1 MPPAGLPMNTGISA
15 PRWIF
20 ALGSLL
26 LLVLFGGLAFNDY
39 RARDTAWHVEVETHG
54 ELQSLALQSAQLSQ
68 RRQADMVAT
77 ALAGNAEVLR
87 QVRQID
93 RALRRGLTLDDP
105 RVERL
110 RQRLRSTLTPAWD
123 SMQRHQAMQLQLFWG
138 EAGVALLRMQQP
150 ERFGDGQATQRP
162 MLQRALRDGTM
173 QTGLEVDAL
182 GASSRAIIPLRSLDN
197 QAGSVIGALEVGYS
211 VLPAL
216 PDLSD
221 QLAAGLA
228 LLVNRRALQAA
239 QLETPSGVQLS
250 NDSGWLLI
258 GHSATQI
265 LHWAQ
270 QGMLPE
276 PESGMALRLLN
287 AGGRTYMLNQIPL
300 QNERQA
306 QPSQPPLT
314 AALVWRDISVMQQE
328 HQHAEHRLLIKWS
341 LAWVIAEVLLLM
353 LAVLLHRRFSAQ
365 QQHQFVQQQLGRRRQ
380 RLLVRAQKIASLLP
394 GVVFQLKRFP
404 SGRYAFLYVSE
415 GARELY
421 GIAPHE
427 LLEDAARALAHVQ
440 PQDLPRLK
448 AALLRLAVRSGTGSV
463 EFRLQHAQR
472 GLLWAEGRATAER
485 LPDGTVLWHGF
496 ITEITELMEATR
508 ALQKSESR
516 FRTMVGNLPG
526 VVYRCRN
533 DGQRRMSY
541 LSEGIQR
548 LTGYPASDFV
558 GEGRRSY
565 VSLIH
570 PDDLPLAQQ
579 HPDQDSFESIYRL
592 INAEG
597 RTVYV
602 REKARVLRER
612 DESAG
617 WCDGFLWD
625 VTDQVLA
632 KEEMQARER
641 YLSML
646 IDNVVDAIII
656 IDARGIIETFNHA
669 AEQIFGYSSAEV
681 LGRNLSML
689 MPEPDRSAHDGYLQ
703 NYERRGTSQALEQNR
718 ELTAVR
724 RTGETFT
731 IELRVSQI
739 SHHGEHKFIGL
750 VRDITERKRIERMKS
765 ELVSIVSHEL
775 RTPLTSISGALG
787 LIVGG
792 ALGEPLPAMRQML
805 GIAHQNSLRLGRL
818 VGDLL
823 DMDKLVAGKMAL
835 DLRVHSLPGQ
845 VQQAV
850 AANQGYAAKHGV
862 ELELLQVPDVQ
873 LVADDDRLQQ
883 VLANFISNAVKFSP
897 RGGSVSLGAEQRDAW
912 VRIWVRDQGPGID
925 PEFHRR
931 IFQKFSQADSS
942 DTRQKDGT
950 GLGLAISKE
959 LIEHMHGRIGF
970 DSEPDQG
977 ACFWCEL
984 PVAPAVQDQP

>member
-1 MPPAGLPMNTGISA
+1 MTNTGVS

-26 LLVLFGGLAFNDY
+26 LVLLFGGLALNDY
-39 RARDTAWHVEVETHG
+39 RARDAAWLLEVDTHG
-54 ELQSLALQSAQLSQ
+54 ELQSLALQSAQLNQ

-87 QVRQID
+87 QVRLID
-93 RALRRGLTLDDP
+93 SALRNGLALDDA

-110 RQRLRSTLTPAWD
+110 RQRLRSALSPAWS
-123 SMQRHQAMQLQLFWG
+123 SMQRHQAMQLQVFWG
-138 EAGVALLRMQQP
+138 EAGVTLLRMQRP
-150 ERFGDGQATQRP
+150 EHFADPRAAQRP
-162 MLQRALRDGTM
+162 MLQRALRDGIV

-182 GASSRAIIPLRSLDN
+182 GASTRAIIPLRALDGPN
-197 QAGSVIGALEVGYS
+197 SSVIGALEVGYS
-211 VLPAL
+211 VLPEL
-216 PDLSD
+216 PALSD

-228 LLVNRRALQAA
+228 LVVNRQVLQNAGA
-239 QLETPSGVQLS
+239 DVPSGVQLGKGS
-250 NDSGWLLI
+250 DWLLI
-258 GHSATQI
+258 EHSATQI
-265 LHWAQ
+265 LPWAQ
-270 QGMLPE
+270 QGLLPE
-276 PESGMALRLLN
+276 PESGMALRLLK
-287 AGGRTYMLNQIPL
+287 ADGRTFMLNQIPL
-300 QNERQA
+300 QSEPQG
-306 QPSQPPLT
+306 QPL
-314 AALVWRDISVMQQE
+314 AASLVWRDISAMQEE
-328 HQHAEHRLLIKWS
+328 HLQAEQRLLIKWS
-341 LAWVIAEVLLLM
+341 LAWAIAEVLLLM
-353 LAVLLHRRFSAQ
+353 LAVLLQRRFSAQ
-365 QQHQFVQQQLGRRRQ
+365 RQHQFVQQQQARRRQ

-394 GVVFQLKRFP
+394 GLVFQLKRFA

-421 GIAPHE
+421 GIDPQR
-427 LLEDAARALAHVQ
+427 LFEDPSRALAHVH

-448 AALLRLAVRSGTGSV
+448 AALLRLAIRAGTGSV
-463 EFRLQHAQR
+463 EFRIQHPQR
-472 GLLWAEGRATAER
+472 GLIWAEGRATAER

-496 ITEITELMEATR
+496 VTEITELMEATR

-516 FRTMVGNLPG
+516 FRAMVGNLPG

-533 DGQRRMSY
+533 DGRRRMSY
-541 LSEGIQR
+541 LSEGIER

-558 GEGRRSY
+558 GDRVRSY
-565 VSLIH
+565 ASLIH

-579 HPDQDSFESIYRL
+579 HAEQDTFEGVYRL
-592 INAEG
+592 LNAEG

-612 DESAG
+612 DDPLG
-617 WCDGFLWD
+617 WCDGFIWD
-625 VTDQVLA
+625 VTDQALA
-632 KEEMQARER
+632 REEMQQRER

-646 IDNVVDAIII
+646 IDNVIDAIII

-681 LGRNLSML
+681 IGRNLSML
-689 MPEPDRSAHDGYLQ
+689 MPEPDRSAHDGYLEH
-703 NYERRGTSQALEQNR
+703 YARRGTSRALEQNR
-718 ELTAVR
+718 ELTALR

-739 SHHGEHKFIGL
+739 SHHGECKFIGL

-792 ALGEPLPAMRQML
+792 ALGETTPNMRQML
-805 GIAHQNSLRLGRL
+805 SIAHQNSLRLGRL
-818 VGDLL
+818 VDDLL
-823 DMDKLVAGKMAL
+823 DMDKLVAGKMTL
-835 DLRVHSLPGQ
+835 DLRALAVPAQL
-845 VQQAV
+845 QQAL
-850 AANQGYAAKHGV
+850 AANQGYAAKHDV
-862 ELELLQVPDVQ
+862 TLVLQQAPDVE

-883 VLANFISNAVKFSP
+883 VLANLISNAVKFSP
-897 RGGSVSLGAEQRDAW
+897 PGGSVSLGSECRGAW
-912 VRIWVRDQGPGID
+912 VRIWVRDQGPGIA
-925 PEFHRR
+925 PEFHTR

-942 DTRQKDGT
+942 DSRQKDGT

-970 DSEPDQG
+970 DSEPGEG

-984 PVAPAVQDQP
+984 PIAPAVQDQP

>member
-1 MPPAGLPMNTGISA
+1 MTNTGVS

-26 LLVLFGGLAFNDY
+26 LVLLFGGLALNDY
-39 RARDTAWHVEVETHG
+39 RARDAAWLLEVDTHG
-54 ELQSLALQSAQLSQ
+54 ELQSLALQSAQLNQ

-87 QVRQID
+87 QVRLID
-93 RALRRGLTLDDP
+93 SALRNGLALDDA

-110 RQRLRSTLTPAWD
+110 RQRLRSALSPAWS
-123 SMQRHQAMQLQLFWG
+123 SMQRHQAMQLQVFWG
-138 EAGVALLRMQQP
+138 EAGVTLLRMQRP
-150 ERFGDGQATQRP
+150 EHFADPRAAQRP
-162 MLQRALRDGTM
+162 MLQRALRDGIV

-182 GASSRAIIPLRSLDN
+182 GASTRAIIPLRALDGPN
-197 QAGSVIGALEVGYS
+197 SSVIGALEVGYS
-211 VLPAL
+211 VLPEL
-216 PDLSD
+216 PALSD

-228 LLVNRRALQAA
+228 LVVNRQVLQNAGA
-239 QLETPSGVQLS
+239 DVPSGVQLGKGS
-250 NDSGWLLI
+250 DWLLI
-258 GHSATQI
+258 EHSATQI
-265 LHWAQ
+265 LPWAQ
-270 QGMLPE
+270 QGLLPE
-276 PESGMALRLLN
+276 PESGMALRLLK
-287 AGGRTYMLNQIPL
+287 ADGRTFMLNQIPL
-300 QNERQA
+300 QSEPQG
-306 QPSQPPLT
+306 QPL
-314 AALVWRDISVMQQE
+314 AASLVWRDISAMQEE
-328 HQHAEHRLLIKWS
+328 HLQAEQRLLIKWS
-341 LAWVIAEVLLLM
+341 LAWAIAEVLLLM
-353 LAVLLHRRFSAQ
+353 LAVLLQRRFSAQ
-365 QQHQFVQQQLGRRRQ
+365 RQHQFVQQQQARRRQ

-394 GVVFQLKRFP
+394 GLVFQLKRFA

-421 GIAPHE
+421 GIDPQR
-427 LLEDAARALAHVQ
+427 LFEDPSRALAHVH

-448 AALLRLAVRSGTGSV
+448 AALLRLAIRAGTGSV
-463 EFRLQHAQR
+463 EFRIQHPQR
-472 GLLWAEGRATAER
+472 GLIWAEGRATAER

-496 ITEITELMEATR
+496 VTEITELMEATR

-516 FRTMVGNLPG
+516 FRAMVGNLPG

-533 DGQRRMSY
+533 DGRRRMSY
-541 LSEGIQR
+541 LSEGIER

-558 GEGRRSY
+558 GDRVRSY
-565 VSLIH
+565 ASLIH

-579 HPDQDSFESIYRL
+579 HAEQDTFEGVYRL
-592 INAEG
+592 LNAEG

-612 DESAG
+612 DDPLG
-617 WCDGFLWD
+617 WCDGFIWD
-625 VTDQVLA
+625 VTDQALA
-632 KEEMQARER
+632 REEMEQRER

-646 IDNVVDAIII
+646 IDNVIDAIII

-681 LGRNLSML
+681 IGRNLSML
-689 MPEPDRSAHDGYLQ
+689 MPEPDRSAHDGYLEH
-703 NYERRGTSQALEQNR
+703 YARRGTSRALEQNR
-718 ELTAVR
+718 ELTALR

-739 SHHGEHKFIGL
+739 SHHGECKFIGL

-792 ALGEPLPAMRQML
+792 ALGETAPNMRQML
-805 GIAHQNSLRLGRL
+805 SIAHQNSLRLGRL
-818 VGDLL
+818 VDDLL
-823 DMDKLVAGKMAL
+823 DMDKLVAGKMTL
-835 DLRVHSLPGQ
+835 DLRALAVPAQL
-845 VQQAV
+845 QQAI
-850 AANQGYAAKHGV
+850 AANQGYAAKHDV
-862 ELELLQVPDVQ
+862 TLILQQAPDVE

-883 VLANFISNAVKFSP
+883 VLANLISNAVKFSP
-897 RGGSVSLGAEQRDAW
+897 PGGSVSLGSECRGAW
-912 VRIWVRDQGPGID
+912 VRIWVRDQGPGIA
-925 PEFHRR
+925 PEFHTR

-942 DTRQKDGT
+942 DSRQKDGT

-970 DSEPDQG
+970 DSEPGEG

-984 PVAPAVQDQP
+984 PIAPAAQDQP

>member
-1 MPPAGLPMNTGISA
+1 MTNTGVS

-26 LLVLFGGLAFNDY
+26 LVLLFGGLALNDY
-39 RARDTAWHVEVETHG
+39 RARDAAWLLEVDTHG
-54 ELQSLALQSAQLSQ
+54 ELQSLALQSAQLNQ

-87 QVRQID
+87 QVRLID
-93 RALRRGLTLDDP
+93 SALRNGLALDDA

-110 RQRLRSTLTPAWD
+110 RQRLRSALAPAWS
-123 SMQRHQAMQLQLFWG
+123 SMQRHQAMQLQVFWG
-138 EAGVALLRMQQP
+138 EAGVTLLRMQRP
-150 ERFGDGQATQRP
+150 EHFADPRAAQRP
-162 MLQRALRDGTM
+162 MLQRALRDGIV

-182 GASSRAIIPLRSLDN
+182 GASTRAIIPLRALDGPN
-197 QAGSVIGALEVGYS
+197 SSVIGALEVGYS
-211 VLPAL
+211 VLPEL
-216 PDLSD
+216 PALSD

-228 LLVNRRALQAA
+228 LVVNRQVLQNAGA
-239 QLETPSGVQLS
+239 DVPSGVQLGKGS
-250 NDSGWLLI
+250 DWLLI
-258 GHSATQI
+258 EHSATQI
-265 LHWAQ
+265 LPWAQ
-270 QGMLPE
+270 QGLLPE
-276 PESGMALRLLN
+276 PESGMALRLLM
-287 AGGRTYMLNQIPL
+287 ADGRTFMLNQIPL
-300 QNERQA
+300 QSEPQG
-306 QPSQPPLT
+306 QPL
-314 AALVWRDISVMQQE
+314 AASLVWRDISAMQEE
-328 HQHAEHRLLIKWS
+328 HLQAEQRLLIKWS
-341 LAWVIAEVLLLM
+341 LAWAIAEVLLLM
-353 LAVLLHRRFSAQ
+353 LAVLLQRRFSAQ
-365 QQHQFVQQQLGRRRQ
+365 RQHQFVQQQQARRRQ

-394 GVVFQLKRFP
+394 GLVFQLKRFA

-421 GIAPHE
+421 GMDPQR
-427 LLEDAARALAHVQ
+427 LFEDPSRALAHVH

-448 AALLRLAVRSGTGSV
+448 AALLRLAIRAGTGSV
-463 EFRLQHAQR
+463 EFRIQHPQR
-472 GLLWAEGRATAER
+472 GLIWAEGRATAER

-496 ITEITELMEATR
+496 VTEITELMEATR

-516 FRTMVGNLPG
+516 FRAMVGNLPG

-533 DGQRRMSY
+533 DGRRRMSY
-541 LSEGIQR
+541 LSEGIER

-558 GEGRRSY
+558 GDRVRSY
-565 VSLIH
+565 ASLIH

-579 HPDQDSFESIYRL
+579 HAEQDTFEGVYRL
-592 INAEG
+592 LNAEG

-612 DESAG
+612 DDPLG
-617 WCDGFLWD
+617 WCDGFIWD
-625 VTDQVLA
+625 VTDQALA
-632 KEEMQARER
+632 REEMEQRER

-646 IDNVVDAIII
+646 IDNVIDAIII

-681 LGRNLSML
+681 IGRNLSML
-689 MPEPDRSAHDGYLQ
+689 MPEPDRSAHDGYLEH
-703 NYERRGTSQALEQNR
+703 YARRGTSRALEQNR
-718 ELTAVR
+718 ELTALR

-739 SHHGEHKFIGL
+739 SHHGECKFIGL

-792 ALGEPLPAMRQML
+792 ALGETAPNMRQML
-805 GIAHQNSLRLGRL
+805 SIAHQNSLRLGRL
-818 VGDLL
+818 VDDLL
-823 DMDKLVAGKMAL
+823 DMDKLVAGKMTL
-835 DLRVHSLPGQ
+835 DLRALAVPAQL
-845 VQQAV
+845 QQAI
-850 AANQGYAAKHGV
+850 AANQGYAAKHDV
-862 ELELLQVPDVQ
+862 TLVLQQAPDVE

-883 VLANFISNAVKFSP
+883 VLANLISNAVKFSP
-897 RGGSVSLGAEQRDAW
+897 PGGSVSLGSECRGAW
-912 VRIWVRDQGPGID
+912 VRIWVRDQGPGIA
-925 PEFHRR
+925 PEFHTR

-942 DTRQKDGT
+942 DSRQKDGT

-970 DSEPDQG
+970 DSEPGEG

-984 PVAPAVQDQP
+984 PIAPAVQDQP

>member
-1 MPPAGLPMNTGISA
+1 MTNTGVS

-26 LLVLFGGLAFNDY
+26 LVLLFGGLALNDY
-39 RARDTAWHVEVETHG
+39 RARDAAWLLEVDTHG
-54 ELQSLALQSAQLSQ
+54 ELQSLALQSAQLNQ

-87 QVRQID
+87 QVRLID
-93 RALRRGLTLDDP
+93 SALRNGLALDDA

-110 RQRLRSTLTPAWD
+110 RQRLRSALSPAWS
-123 SMQRHQAMQLQLFWG
+123 SMQRHQAMQLQVFWG
-138 EAGVALLRMQQP
+138 EAGVTLLRMQRP
-150 ERFGDGQATQRP
+150 EHFADPRAAQRP
-162 MLQRALRDGTM
+162 MLQRALRDGIV

-182 GASSRAIIPLRSLDN
+182 GASTRAIIPLRALDGPN
-197 QAGSVIGALEVGYS
+197 SSVIGALEVGYS
-211 VLPAL
+211 VLPEL
-216 PDLSD
+216 PALSD

-228 LLVNRRALQAA
+228 LVVNRQVLQNAGA
-239 QLETPSGVQLS
+239 DVPSGVQLGKGS
-250 NDSGWLLI
+250 DWLLI
-258 GHSATQI
+258 EHSATQI
-265 LHWAQ
+265 LPWAQ
-270 QGMLPE
+270 QGLLPE
-276 PESGMALRLLN
+276 PESGMALRLLK
-287 AGGRTYMLNQIPL
+287 ADGRTFMLNQIPL
-300 QNERQA
+300 QSEPQG
-306 QPSQPPLT
+306 QPL
-314 AALVWRDISVMQQE
+314 AASLVWRDISAMQEE
-328 HQHAEHRLLIKWS
+328 HLQAEQRLLIKWS
-341 LAWVIAEVLLLM
+341 LAWAIAEVLLLM
-353 LAVLLHRRFSAQ
+353 LAVLLQRRFSAQ
-365 QQHQFVQQQLGRRRQ
+365 RQHQFVQQQQARRRQ

-394 GVVFQLKRFP
+394 GLVFQLKRFA

-421 GIAPHE
+421 GIDPQR
-427 LLEDAARALAHVQ
+427 LFEDPSRALAHVH

-448 AALLRLAVRSGTGSV
+448 AALLRLAIRAGTGSV
-463 EFRLQHAQR
+463 EFRIQHPQR
-472 GLLWAEGRATAER
+472 GLIWAEGRATAER

-496 ITEITELMEATR
+496 VTEITELMEATR

-516 FRTMVGNLPG
+516 FRAMVGNLPG

-533 DGQRRMSY
+533 DGRRRMSY
-541 LSEGIQR
+541 LSEGIER

-558 GEGRRSY
+558 GDRVRSY
-565 VSLIH
+565 ASLIH

-579 HPDQDSFESIYRL
+579 HAEQDTFEGVYRL
-592 INAEG
+592 LNAEG

-612 DESAG
+612 DDPLG
-617 WCDGFLWD
+617 WCDGFIWD
-625 VTDQVLA
+625 VTDQALA
-632 KEEMQARER
+632 REEMEQRER

-646 IDNVVDAIII
+646 IDNVIDAIII

-681 LGRNLSML
+681 IGRNLSML
-689 MPEPDRSAHDGYLQ
+689 MPEPDRSAHDGYLEH
-703 NYERRGTSQALEQNR
+703 YARRGTSRALEQNR
-718 ELTAVR
+718 ELTALR

-739 SHHGEHKFIGL
+739 SHHGECKFIGL

-792 ALGEPLPAMRQML
+792 ALGETAPNMRQML
-805 GIAHQNSLRLGRL
+805 SIAHQNSLRLGRL
-818 VGDLL
+818 VDDLL
-823 DMDKLVAGKMAL
+823 DMDKLVAGKMTL
-835 DLRVHSLPGQ
+835 DLRALAVPAQL
-845 VQQAV
+845 QQAI
-850 AANQGYAAKHGV
+850 AANQGYAAKHDATLV
-862 ELELLQVPDVQ
+862 LQQAPDVE

-883 VLANFISNAVKFSP
+883 VLANLISNAVKFSP
-897 RGGSVSLGAEQRDAW
+897 PGGSVSLGSECRGAW
-912 VRIWVRDQGPGID
+912 VRIWVRDQGPGIA
-925 PEFHRR
+925 PEFHTR

-942 DTRQKDGT
+942 DSRQKDGT

-970 DSEPDQG
+970 DSEPGEG

-984 PVAPAVQDQP
+984 PIAPAVQDQP

>member
-1 MPPAGLPMNTGISA
+1 MTNTGVS

-26 LLVLFGGLAFNDY
+26 LVLLFGGLALNDY
-39 RARDTAWHVEVETHG
+39 RARDAAWLLEVDTHG
-54 ELQSLALQSAQLSQ
+54 ELQSLALQSAQLNQ

-87 QVRQID
+87 QVRLID
-93 RALRRGLTLDDP
+93 SALRNGLALDDA

-110 RQRLRSTLTPAWD
+110 RQRLRSALSPAWS
-123 SMQRHQAMQLQLFWG
+123 SMQRHQAMQLQVFWG
-138 EAGVALLRMQQP
+138 EAGVTLLRMQRP
-150 ERFGDGQATQRP
+150 EHFADPRAAQRP
-162 MLQRALRDGTM
+162 MLQRALRDGIV

-182 GASSRAIIPLRSLDN
+182 GASTRAIIPLRALDGPN
-197 QAGSVIGALEVGYS
+197 SSVIGALEVGYS
-211 VLPAL
+211 VLPEL
-216 PDLSD
+216 PALSD

-228 LLVNRRALQAA
+228 LVVNRQVLQNAGA
-239 QLETPSGVQLS
+239 DVPSGVQLGKGS
-250 NDSGWLLI
+250 DWLLI
-258 GHSATQI
+258 EHSATQI
-265 LHWAQ
+265 LPWAQ
-270 QGMLPE
+270 QGLLPE
-276 PESGMALRLLN
+276 PESGMALRLLK
-287 AGGRTYMLNQIPL
+287 ADGRTFMLNQIPL
-300 QNERQA
+300 QSEPQG
-306 QPSQPPLT
+306 QPL
-314 AALVWRDISVMQQE
+314 AASLVWRDISAMQEE
-328 HQHAEHRLLIKWS
+328 HLQAEQRLLIKWS
-341 LAWVIAEVLLLM
+341 LAWAIAEVLLLM
-353 LAVLLHRRFSAQ
+353 LAVLLQRRFSAQ
-365 QQHQFVQQQLGRRRQ
+365 RQHQFVQQQQARRRQ

-394 GVVFQLKRFP
+394 GLVFQLKRFA

-421 GIAPHE
+421 GIDPQR
-427 LLEDAARALAHVQ
+427 LFEDPSRALAHVH

-448 AALLRLAVRSGTGSV
+448 AALLRLAIRAGTGSV
-463 EFRLQHAQR
+463 EFRIQHPQR
-472 GLLWAEGRATAER
+472 GLIWAEGRATAER

-496 ITEITELMEATR
+496 VTEITELMEATR

-516 FRTMVGNLPG
+516 FRAMVGNLPG

-533 DGQRRMSY
+533 DGRRRMSY
-541 LSEGIQR
+541 LSEGIER

-558 GEGRRSY
+558 GDRVRSY
-565 VSLIH
+565 ASLIH

-579 HPDQDSFESIYRL
+579 HAEQDTFEGVYRL
-592 INAEG
+592 LNAEG

-612 DESAG
+612 DDPLG
-617 WCDGFLWD
+617 WCDGFIWD
-625 VTDQVLA
+625 VTDQALA
-632 KEEMQARER
+632 REEMEQRER

-646 IDNVVDAIII
+646 IDNVIDAIII

-681 LGRNLSML
+681 IGRNLSML
-689 MPEPDRSAHDGYLQ
+689 MPEPDRSAHDGYLEH
-703 NYERRGTSQALEQNR
+703 YARRGTSRALEQNR
-718 ELTAVR
+718 ELTALR

-739 SHHGEHKFIGL
+739 SHHGECKFIGL

-792 ALGEPLPAMRQML
+792 ALGETAPNMRQML
-805 GIAHQNSLRLGRL
+805 SIAHQNSLRLGRL
-818 VGDLL
+818 VDDLL
-823 DMDKLVAGKMAL
+823 DMDKLVAGKMTL
-835 DLRVHSLPGQ
+835 DLRALAVPAQL
-845 VQQAV
+845 QQAI
-850 AANQGYAAKHGV
+850 AANQGYAAKHDATLV
-862 ELELLQVPDVQ
+862 LQQAPDVQ

-883 VLANFISNAVKFSP
+883 VLANLISNAVKFSP
-897 RGGSVSLGAEQRDAW
+897 PGGSVSLGSECRGAW
-912 VRIWVRDQGPGID
+912 VRIWVRDQGPGIA
-925 PEFHRR
+925 PEFHTR

-942 DTRQKDGT
+942 DSRQKDGT

-970 DSEPDQG
+970 DSEPGEG

-984 PVAPAVQDQP
+984 PIAPAVQDQP

>member
-1 MPPAGLPMNTGISA
+1 MTNTGVS

-26 LLVLFGGLAFNDY
+26 LVLLFGGLALNDY
-39 RARDTAWHVEVETHG
+39 RARDAAWLLEVDTHG
-54 ELQSLALQSAQLSQ
+54 ELQSLALQSAQLNQ

-87 QVRQID
+87 QVRLID
-93 RALRRGLTLDDP
+93 SALRNGLALDDA

-110 RQRLRSTLTPAWD
+110 RQRLRSALSPAWS
-123 SMQRHQAMQLQLFWG
+123 SMQRHQAMQLQVFWG
-138 EAGVALLRMQQP
+138 EAGVTLLRMQRP
-150 ERFGDGQATQRP
+150 EHFADPRAAQRP
-162 MLQRALRDGTM
+162 MLQRALRDGIV

-182 GASSRAIIPLRSLDN
+182 GASTRAIIPLRALDGPN
-197 QAGSVIGALEVGYS
+197 SSVIGALEVGYS
-211 VLPAL
+211 VLPEL
-216 PDLSD
+216 PALSD

-228 LLVNRRALQAA
+228 LVVNRQVLQNAGA
-239 QLETPSGVQLS
+239 DVPSGVQLGKGS
-250 NDSGWLLI
+250 DWLLI
-258 GHSATQI
+258 EHSATQI
-265 LHWAQ
+265 LPWAQ
-270 QGMLPE
+270 QGLLPE
-276 PESGMALRLLN
+276 PESGMALRLLK
-287 AGGRTYMLNQIPL
+287 ADGRTFMLNQIPL
-300 QNERQA
+300 QSEPQG
-306 QPSQPPLT
+306 QPL
-314 AALVWRDISVMQQE
+314 AASLVWRDISAMQEE
-328 HQHAEHRLLIKWS
+328 HLQAEQRLLIKWS
-341 LAWVIAEVLLLM
+341 LAWAIAEVLLLM
-353 LAVLLHRRFSAQ
+353 LAVLLQRRFSAQ
-365 QQHQFVQQQLGRRRQ
+365 RQHQFVQQQQARRRQ

-394 GVVFQLKRFP
+394 GLVFQLKRFA

-421 GIAPHE
+421 GIDPQR
-427 LLEDAARALAHVQ
+427 LFEDPSRALAHVH

-448 AALLRLAVRSGTGSV
+448 AALLRLAIRAGTGSV
-463 EFRLQHAQR
+463 EFRIQHPQR
-472 GLLWAEGRATAER
+472 GLIWAEGRATAER

-496 ITEITELMEATR
+496 VTEITELMEATR

-516 FRTMVGNLPG
+516 FRAMVGNLPG

-533 DGQRRMSY
+533 DGRRRMSY
-541 LSEGIQR
+541 LSEGIER

-558 GEGRRSY
+558 GDRVRSY
-565 VSLIH
+565 ASLIH

-579 HPDQDSFESIYRL
+579 HAEQDTFEGVYRL
-592 INAEG
+592 LNAEG

-612 DESAG
+612 DDPLG
-617 WCDGFLWD
+617 WCDGFIWD
-625 VTDQVLA
+625 VTDQALA
-632 KEEMQARER
+632 REEMEQRER

-646 IDNVVDAIII
+646 IDNVIDAIII

-681 LGRNLSML
+681 IGRNLSML
-689 MPEPDRSAHDGYLQ
+689 MPEPDRSAHDGYLEH
-703 NYERRGTSQALEQNR
+703 YARRGTSRALEQNR
-718 ELTAVR
+718 ELTALR

-739 SHHGEHKFIGL
+739 SHHGECKFIGL

-792 ALGEPLPAMRQML
+792 ALGETAPNMRQML
-805 GIAHQNSLRLGRL
+805 SIAHQNSLRLGRL
-818 VGDLL
+818 VDDLL
-823 DMDKLVAGKMAL
+823 DMDKLVAGKMTL
-835 DLRVHSLPGQ
+835 DLRALAVPAQL
-845 VQQAV
+845 QQAI
-850 AANQGYAAKHGV
+850 AANQGYAAKHDV
-862 ELELLQVPDVQ
+862 TLVLQQAPDVE

-883 VLANFISNAVKFSP
+883 VLANLISNAVKFSP
-897 RGGSVSLGAEQRDAW
+897 PGGSVSLGSECRGAW
-912 VRIWVRDQGPGID
+912 VRIWVRDQGPGIA
-925 PEFHRR
+925 PEFHTR

-942 DTRQKDGT
+942 DSRQKDGT

-970 DSEPDQG
+970 DSEPGEG

-984 PVAPAVQDQP
+984 PIAPAVQDQP

>member
-1 MPPAGLPMNTGISA
+1 MTNTGVS

-26 LLVLFGGLAFNDY
+26 LVLLFGGLALNDY
-39 RARDTAWHVEVETHG
+39 RARDAAWLLEVDTHG
-54 ELQSLALQSAQLSQ
+54 ELQSLALQSAQLNQ

-87 QVRQID
+87 QVRLID
-93 RALRRGLTLDDP
+93 SALRKGLALDDA

-110 RQRLRSTLTPAWD
+110 RQRLRSALAPAWS
-123 SMQRHQAMQLQLFWG
+123 SMQRHQAMQLQVFWG
-138 EAGVALLRMQQP
+138 EAGVTLLRMQRP
-150 ERFGDGQATQRP
+150 EHFADPRAAQRP
-162 MLQRALRDGTM
+162 MLQRALRDGIV

-182 GASSRAIIPLRSLDN
+182 GASTRAIIPLRALDGPN
-197 QAGSVIGALEVGYS
+197 SSVIGALEVGYS
-211 VLPAL
+211 VLPEL
-216 PDLSD
+216 PALSD

-228 LLVNRRALQAA
+228 LVVNRQVLQNAGA
-239 QLETPSGVQLS
+239 DVPSGVQLGKGS
-250 NDSGWLLI
+250 DWLLI
-258 GHSATQI
+258 EHSATQI
-265 LHWAQ
+265 LPWAQ
-270 QGMLPE
+270 QGLLPE
-276 PESGMALRLLN
+276 PESGMALRLLK
-287 AGGRTYMLNQIPL
+287 ADGRTFMLNQIPL
-300 QNERQA
+300 QSEPQG
-306 QPSQPPLT
+306 QPL
-314 AALVWRDISVMQQE
+314 AASLVWRDISAMQEE
-328 HQHAEHRLLIKWS
+328 HLQAEQRLLIKWS
-341 LAWVIAEVLLLM
+341 LAWAIAEVLLM
-353 LAVLLHRRFSAQ
+353 LAVLLQRRFSAQ
-365 QQHQFVQQQLGRRRQ
+365 RQHQFVQQQQARRRQ

-394 GVVFQLKRFP
+394 GLVFQLKRFA

-421 GIAPHE
+421 GIDPQR
-427 LLEDAARALAHVQ
+427 LFEDPSRALAHVH

-448 AALLRLAVRSGTGSV
+448 AALLRLAIRAGTGSV
-463 EFRLQHAQR
+463 EFRIQHPQR
-472 GLLWAEGRATAER
+472 GLIWAEGRATAER

-496 ITEITELMEATR
+496 VTEITELMEATR

-516 FRTMVGNLPG
+516 FRAMVGNLPG

-533 DGQRRMSY
+533 DGRRRMSY
-541 LSEGIQR
+541 LSEGIER
-548 LTGYPASDFV
+548 LNGYPASDFV
-558 GEGRRSY
+558 NDRVRSY
-565 VSLIH
+565 ASLIH

-579 HPDQDSFESIYRL
+579 HAEQDTFEGVYRL
-592 INAEG
+592 LNAEG

-612 DESAG
+612 DDPLG
-617 WCDGFLWD
+617 WCDGFIWD
-625 VTDQVLA
+625 VTDQALA
-632 KEEMQARER
+632 REEMEQRER

-646 IDNVVDAIII
+646 IDNVIDAIII

-681 LGRNLSML
+681 IGRNLSML
-689 MPEPDRSAHDGYLQ
+689 MPEPDRSAHDGYLEH
-703 NYERRGTSQALEQNR
+703 YARRGTSRALEQNR
-718 ELTAVR
+718 ELTALR

-739 SHHGEHKFIGL
+739 SHHGECKFIGL

-792 ALGEPLPAMRQML
+792 ALGETAPNMRQML
-805 GIAHQNSLRLGRL
+805 SIAHQNSLRLGRL
-818 VGDLL
+818 VDDLL
-823 DMDKLVAGKMAL
+823 DMDKLVAGKMTL
-835 DLRVHSLPGQ
+835 DLRALAVPAQL
-845 VQQAV
+845 QQAI
-850 AANQGYAAKHGV
+850 AANQGYAAKHDV
-862 ELELLQVPDVQ
+862 TLILQQAPDVE

-883 VLANFISNAVKFSP
+883 VLANLISNAVKFSP
-897 RGGSVSLGAEQRDAW
+897 PGGSVSLGSECRGAW
-912 VRIWVRDQGPGID
+912 VRIWVRDQGPGIA
-925 PEFHRR
+925 PEFHTR

-942 DTRQKDGT
+942 DSRQKDGT

-970 DSEPDQG
+970 DSEPGEG

-984 PVAPAVQDQP
+984 PIAPAAQDQP